1 MSAAVE
7 EQEPLRWQEL
17 LRPRNFFAWSPLS
30 FISRFTVVVIIVLIA
45 VSSNWSAA
53 AANDPPT
60 ATPLFVLEQ
69 IEDSITVA
77 ESQIT
82 DIRPGLEKSII
93 WADAPHHRTE
103 YAIVY
108 IHGFSASK
116 EELRPV
122 PDRIA
127 STLGANIFYT
137 RLTGHGRT
145 AKAMYDA
152 SVAAWMQDLAEAYQ
166 IGSVIGNKVILIS
179 CSTGGTLVAAGM
191 VSGMFSK
198 QLFSTVF
205 FAPNFGLQDQMAQL
219 LTWPLARYWAPLIGG
234 EMQNN
239 APRNQLHARYW
250 TTSYPTISLIPMMQL
265 IDMVD
270 DAELSKSTVPALF
283 YFSPDDKVVDPQKT
297 ENFITRWRGPKEI
310 VRINGKDSE
319 DELNH
324 LITGRVV
331 SPSQVERA
339 ADTVIN
345 WHNSISQAVA
355 N

>member
-1 MSAAVE
+1 M
-7 EQEPLRWQEL
+7 R
-17 LRPRNFFAWSPLS
+17 S
-30 FISRFTVVVIIVLIA
+30 FSSIPGFMLALIIVSVA
-45 VSSNWSAA
+45 VSSNWSTE
-53 AANDPPT
+53 AANDSQT
-60 ATPLFVLEQ
+60 ATPLFGLEQ
-69 IEDSITVA
+69 IEDRITVA

-93 WADAPHHRTE
+93 WAGAPHHRTE

-127 STLGANIFYT
+127 SALDANIFYT

-145 AKAMYDA
+145 AEAMRDA

-191 VSGMFSK
+191 ASGMFSE

-205 FAPNFGLQDQMAQL
+205 FAPNFGVHDWMATL
-219 LTWPLARYWAPLIGG
+219 LTWPLASYWAPLVGG
-234 EMQNN
+234 EMQTNI
-239 APRNQLHARYW
+239 PRNHLHARYW
-250 TTSYPTISLIPMMQL
+250 TTSYPTISLIPVMQL
-265 IDMVD
+265 IERVD
-270 DAELSKSTVPALF
+270 DYELRSDTVPALF

-297 ENFITRWRGPKEI
+297 EIFITRWRGPKLI
-310 VRINGKDSE
+310 MRINGNDTE
-319 DELNH
+319 DEFNH
-324 LITGRVV
+324 LITGQVV
-331 SPSQVERA
+331 SPSQIKRA
-339 ADTVIN
+339 SDTVID
-345 WHNSISQAVA
+345 WHYRISQPST

>member
-1 MSAAVE
+1 MRPSSSFLCFIPALIIALTISLVAASGGNWAAKAASDA
-7 EQEPLRWQEL
+7 PLAGWS
-17 LRPRNFFAWSPLS
+17 FALG
-30 FISRFTVVVIIVLIA
+30 
-45 VSSNWSAA
+45 
-53 AANDPPT
+53 
-60 ATPLFVLEQ
+60 Q
-69 IEDSITVA
+69 IEDRITMA

-93 WADAPHHRTE
+93 WAGAPHRRTR

-127 STLGANIFYT
+127 TALRANIFYT

-145 AKAMYDA
+145 AEAMREA
-152 SVAAWMQDLAEAYQ
+152 SVTAWMQDLDEAFQ
-166 IGSVIGNKVILIS
+166 IGTMIGDKVILIS
-179 CSTGGTLVAAGM
+179 CSTGGTLVAAGI
-191 VSGMFSK
+191 VRGIFSE

-205 FAPNFGLQDQMAQL
+205 FAPNFGVQDRMAPL

-234 EMQNN
+234 EMQTNT
-239 APRNQLHARYW
+239 PRNQLHARYW
-250 TTSYPTISLIPMMQL
+250 ATSYPTISLIPMMQL
-265 IDMVD
+265 IEMVD
-270 DAELSKSTVPALF
+270 DAELRTSNVPTLI

-297 ENFITRWRGPKEI
+297 ENFIARWRGPKEI
-310 VRINGKDSE
+310 MRVNGNDSE

-324 LITGRVV
+324 LITGQVV
-331 SPSQVERA
+331 SPSQVKRA

-345 WHNSISQAVA
+345 WHHRISHPAA

>member
-1 MSAAVE
+1 M
-7 EQEPLRWQEL
+7 R
-17 LRPRNFFAWSPLS
+17 S
-30 FISRFTVVVIIVLIA
+30 FSSIPGFMLALIIVSVA
-45 VSSNWSAA
+45 VSSNWSTA
-53 AANDPPT
+53 AANDSRT

-69 IEDSITVA
+69 IEDRITVA

-93 WADAPHHRTE
+93 WAGAPHHRTE

-127 STLGANIFYT
+127 SALDANIFYT

-145 AKAMYDA
+145 AKAMRDA

-191 VSGMFSK
+191 ASGMFSE

-205 FAPNFGLQDQMAQL
+205 FAPNFGVHDWMATL
-219 LTWPLARYWAPLIGG
+219 LTWPLASYWAPLVGG
-234 EMQNN
+234 EMQTNI
-239 APRNQLHARYW
+239 PRNHLHAQYW
-250 TTSYPTISLIPMMQL
+250 TTSYPTISLIPVMQL
-265 IDMVD
+265 IDKVND
-270 DAELSKSTVPALF
+270 SELRSSTVPALF

-297 ENFITRWRGPKEI
+297 EIFITRWRGPKLI
-310 VRINGKDSE
+310 MRINGNDTE
-319 DELNH
+319 DEFNH
-324 LITGRVV
+324 LITGQVI
-331 SPSQVERA
+331 SPSQIKRA
-339 ADTVIN
+339 SDTVIN
-345 WHNSISQAVA
+345 WHYRISQSAA

>member
-1 MSAAVE
+1 MRPSSSFLWFIPALIFALTISLVAA
-7 EQEPLRWQEL
+7 
-17 LRPRNFFAWSPLS
+17 SGG
-30 FISRFTVVVIIVLIA
+30 
-45 VSSNWSAA
+45 NWSANA
-53 AANDPPT
+53 ASEA
-60 ATPLFVLEQ
+60 PLAGPSFALGQ
-69 IEDSITVA
+69 IEDRITMA

-93 WADAPHHRTE
+93 WAGVPHRRTRF
-103 YAIVY
+103 AIVY

-127 STLGANIFYT
+127 AALGANIFYT

-145 AKAMYDA
+145 AEAMRET
-152 SVAAWMQDLAEAYQ
+152 SVTAWMQDLDEAFQ
-166 IGSVIGNKVILIS
+166 IGTMIGDKVILIS
-179 CSTGGTLVAAGM
+179 CSTGGTLVAAGI
-191 VSGMFSK
+191 VRGIFSE

-205 FAPNFGLQDQMAQL
+205 FAPNFGVQDRMAPL

-234 EMQNN
+234 EMQTNT
-239 APRNQLHARYW
+239 PRNHLHARYW

-270 DAELSKSTVPALF
+270 NADLRTSSVPALF

-297 ENFITRWRGPKEI
+297 ENFIARWRGPKEI
-310 VRINGKDSE
+310 MRINGNDSE

-324 LITGRVV
+324 LITGQVV
-331 SPSQVERA
+331 SPSQVKRA

-345 WHNSISQAVA
+345 WHDRISQAVA

>member
-1 MSAAVE
+1 MRPSSSFLWFIPALIIALVAA
-7 EQEPLRWQEL
+7 
-17 LRPRNFFAWSPLS
+17 SGG
-30 FISRFTVVVIIVLIA
+30 
-45 VSSNWSAA
+45 NWSAHA
-53 AANDPPT
+53 TSDPPL
-60 ATPLFVLEQ
+60 AGPSFALSQ
-69 IEDSITVA
+69 IEHRITMA

-93 WADAPHHRTE
+93 WAGAPHQRTR

-127 STLGANIFYT
+127 AALGANIFYT

-145 AKAMYDA
+145 AEAMREA
-152 SVAAWMQDLAEAYQ
+152 SVAAWMKDLAETFQ
-166 IGSVIGNKVILIS
+166 IGSMIGDKVIIIS

-191 VSGMFSK
+191 ARGIFSEK
-198 QLFSTVF
+198 LISTVF
-205 FAPNFGLQDQMAQL
+205 FAPNFGVQDRMAAL

-234 EMQNN
+234 EMQTNT
-239 APRNQLHARYW
+239 PRNQLHARYW

-270 DAELSKSTVPALF
+270 NADLRTSTVPALF

-297 ENFITRWRGPKEI
+297 ENFIARWRGPKEI
-310 VRINGKDSE
+310 MRVNGNDSE

-324 LITGRVV
+324 LITGQVV
-331 SPSQVERA
+331 SPSQVKRA
-339 ADTVIN
+339 ADAVIN
-345 WHNSISQAVA
+345 WHHRISQPAA

>member
-1 MSAAVE
+1 M
-7 EQEPLRWQEL
+7 
-17 LRPRNFFAWSPLS
+17 RPA
-30 FISRFTVVVIIVLIA
+30 
-45 VSSNWSAA
+45 
-53 AANDPPT
+53 PT
-60 ATPLFVLEQ
+60 T
-69 IEDSITVA
+69 
-77 ESQIT
+77 SQIN
-82 DIRPGLEKSII
+82 DIRPGLKKSII
-93 WADAPHHRTE
+93 WAGAPHQRTR

-127 STLGANIFYT
+127 AALGANIFYT

-145 AKAMYDA
+145 AEAMREA
-152 SVAAWMQDLAEAYQ
+152 SVAAWMQDLAEAFQ
-166 IGSVIGNKVILIS
+166 IGTMIGDKVILIS
-179 CSTGGTLVAAGM
+179 CSTGGTLVAAGI
-191 VSGMFSK
+191 VRGIFSE

-205 FAPNFGLQDQMAQL
+205 FAPNFGVQDRMAPL

-234 EMQNN
+234 EMQTNT
-239 APRNQLHARYW
+239 PRNQLHARYW

-270 DAELSKSTVPALF
+270 DAELGTSTVPGLF

-297 ENFITRWRGPKEI
+297 ENFIARWRGPKEI
-310 VRINGKDSE
+310 MRVNGNDSE

-324 LITGRVV
+324 LITGQVV
-331 SPSQVERA
+331 SPSQVKRA

-345 WHNSISQAVA
+345 WHHRISHPAA

>member
-1 MSAAVE
+1 MRSSSSLIGFVY
-7 EQEPLRWQEL
+7 
-17 LRPRNFFAWSPLS
+17 
-30 FISRFTVVVIIVLIA
+30 VLIISLLPA
-45 VSSNWSAA
+45 GDDWQAEA
-53 AANDPPT
+53 TTDPPIDRPPFT
-60 ATPLFVLEQ
+60 RHV
-69 IEDSITVA
+69 IENHIMMA
-77 ESQIT
+77 ESQIA

-93 WADAPHHRTE
+93 WAGKPHHRTR

-122 PDRIA
+122 PDLIA
-127 STLGANIFYT
+127 ASLGANIYYS

-145 AKAMYDA
+145 AEAMREA
-152 SVAAWMQDLAEAYQ
+152 TVSAWMQDLVEAFE
-166 IGSVIGNKVILIS
+166 IGTMIGDQVIILS
-179 CSTGGTLVAAGM
+179 CSTGGTLVAAGIAND
-191 VSGMFSK
+191 VFSEK
-198 QLFSTVF
+198 LFSTVF
-205 FAPNFGLQDQMAQL
+205 FAPNFGLQDHLSQL
-219 LTWPLARYWAPLIGG
+219 LTWPMARYWAPLIGG

-239 APRNQLHARYW
+239 APRNQLHGRYW

-297 ENFITRWRGPKEI
+297 ENFIARWRGPKEI
-310 VRINGKDSE
+310 MRINGNESE
-319 DELNH
+319 DESNH
-324 LITGRVV
+324 LITGQVV
-331 SPSQVERA
+331 SPSQVKRA

-345 WHNSISQAVA
+345 WHDRISQAVA

>member
-1 MSAAVE
+1 MRLSSSFLWFIPALIIALTISLVE
-7 EQEPLRWQEL
+7 
-17 LRPRNFFAWSPLS
+17 ASGG
-30 FISRFTVVVIIVLIA
+30 
-45 VSSNWSAA
+45 NWSAKA
-53 AANDPPT
+53 ASDA
-60 ATPLFVLEQ
+60 PLAGRSFALGQ
-69 IEDSITVA
+69 IDDRITMA
-77 ESQIT
+77 ESQVT

-93 WADAPHHRTE
+93 WAGAPHQRTR

-127 STLGANIFYT
+127 AALGANIFYT

-145 AKAMYDA
+145 AEAMREV
-152 SVAAWMQDLAEAYQ
+152 SVAAWMQDLAEAFQ
-166 IGSVIGNKVILIS
+166 IGTMIGDKVILIS
-179 CSTGGTLVAAGM
+179 CSTGGTLVAAGI
-191 VSGMFSK
+191 VRGIFSE

-205 FAPNFGLQDQMAQL
+205 FAPNFGVQDQMAPL

-234 EMQNN
+234 EMQTNT
-239 APRNQLHARYW
+239 PRNQLHARYW

-270 DAELSKSTVPALF
+270 DAALRKSTVPGLF

-297 ENFITRWRGPKEI
+297 ENFIARWRGPKEI
-310 VRINGKDSE
+310 MRVNGNDSE

-324 LITGRVV
+324 LITGQVV
-331 SPSQVERA
+331 SPSQVKRA

-345 WHNSISQAVA
+345 WHHRISRPAA

>member
-1 MSAAVE
+1 MRLSSSFLWFIPALIIALTICLVAA
-7 EQEPLRWQEL
+7 
-17 LRPRNFFAWSPLS
+17 SGG
-30 FISRFTVVVIIVLIA
+30 
-45 VSSNWSAA
+45 NWSAKA
-53 AANDPPT
+53 ASDA
-60 ATPLFVLEQ
+60 PLAGPSFALGQ
-69 IEDSITVA
+69 IEDHITMA
-77 ESQIT
+77 ESKIT

-93 WADAPHHRTE
+93 WAAAPHQRTR

-127 STLGANIFYT
+127 AALGANIFYT

-145 AKAMYDA
+145 AEAMREA
-152 SVAAWMQDLAEAYQ
+152 SVTAWMQDLAETFQ
-166 IGSVIGNKVILIS
+166 IGSMIGDKVIIIS
-179 CSTGGTLVAAGM
+179 CSTGGTLVAAGIAR
-191 VSGMFSK
+191 GIFSE
-198 QLFSTVF
+198 QLNSTVF
-205 FAPNFGLQDQMAQL
+205 FAPNFGVQDRMAPL

-234 EMQNN
+234 EMQANT
-239 APRNQLHARYW
+239 PRNQLHARYW

-265 IDMVD
+265 IDIVD
-270 DAELSKSTVPALF
+270 NADLRTSTVPALF

-310 VRINGKDSE
+310 MRINGNDSE

-331 SPSQVERA
+331 SPSQVKRA

-345 WHNSISQAVA
+345 WHDRISQAVA

>member
-1 MSAAVE
+1 MRSSSS
-7 EQEPLRWQEL
+7 L
-17 LRPRNFFAWSPLS
+17 LGFVS
-30 FISRFTVVVIIVLIA
+30 VLIISLLPA
-45 VSSNWSAA
+45 GENWQAGATSN
-53 AANDPPT
+53 PPVDSPPFT
-60 ATPLFVLEQ
+60 RYQVEDHIIMAERQ
-69 IEDSITVA
+69 IA
-77 ESQIT
+77 

-93 WADAPHHRTE
+93 WADKPHHRTR

-122 PDRIA
+122 PDLIA
-127 STLGANIFYT
+127 DRLGANTFYS

-145 AKAMYDA
+145 AEAMREA
-152 SVAAWMQDLAEAYQ
+152 TVRAWNQDLAEAFE
-166 IGSVIGNKVILIS
+166 IGTTIGDQVIIIS
-179 CSTGGTLVAAGM
+179 CSTGGTLVAAGIANG
-191 VSGMFSK
+191 VFSEK
-198 QLFSTVF
+198 LFSTVF
-205 FAPNFGLQDQMAQL
+205 FAPNFGLQDQIAQL

-234 EMQNN
+234 EMQIN

-265 IDMVD
+265 IDMFD
-270 DAELSKSTVPALF
+270 DADLRTSTVPALF

-297 ENFITRWRGPKEI
+297 EIFIARWRGPKEI
-310 VRINGKDSE
+310 MRVNGNDSE

-324 LITGRVV
+324 LITGQVV
-331 SPSQVERA
+331 SPSQVKRA

-345 WHNSISQAVA
+345 WHHRISHPAA